1 MEGIDQTDLCI
12 KVSPLFNASMKTSAT
27 IYVDEELRKP
37 VMEEL
42 DTGASISSIGQISD
56 VCSLPGLIGD
66 VIGLPDIHTGYGFPI
81 GCVAA
86 FDINNPESVVSPG
99 GVGYDINCGVRALRT
114 NLDIK
119 CLKEKAE
126 SLADELFG
134 IIPTGMGSD
143 KRSRISL
150 GTLNSILDQ
159 GLDYL
164 LKSKEIPDEDV
175 EYCESNGHMD
185 GDSRLVNQKSKG
197 RGLNQLGT
205 LGSGNHYLEVQYVD
219 EVYNAEK
226 AEVMGIRKDQIV
238 LMIHTGSRG
247 LGHGVC
253 HDSLMKMA
261 GKNADHSQLA
271 CSPYSSKESQEYLL
285 SMGCAANF
293 AFVNRA
299 VITKKARQA
308 FEKVFPGSRLD
319 LIYDVC
325 HNIAKVESHRSHGME
340 YDAIVHRKGASRAF
354 PPGHPDIP
362 WKYKEIGQPVIVGG
376 SMGTYSYILCGS
388 EKSME
393 LSFGSACHGAGRVL
407 SRSRSK
413 DLFTHKNVCDLLRS
427 QDIVFRCPND
437 PGMIEESPGCYKDI
451 NRVVDLSDR
460 IGLTEKVCRMKPCL
474 VIKG

>member
-1 MEGIDQTDLCI
+1 MKGVEQADLYI
-12 KVSPLFNASMKTSAT
+12 KVNPSFNKSMRTSAT

-37 VMEEL
+37 LIQEL
-42 DTGASISSIGQISD
+42 DTGASLSSIGQISD
-56 VCSLPGLIGD
+56 VCSLPGLIGN
-66 VIGLPDIHTGYGFPI
+66 VVGLPDIHTGYGFPI

-114 NLDIK
+114 NLDIG
-119 CLKEKAE
+119 CFRERAE

-134 IIPTGMGSD
+134 IIPTGMGND
-143 KRSRISL
+143 KRSSIDP
-150 GTLNSILDQ
+150 GALNSILDQ

-164 LKSKEIPDEDV
+164 LKSKEIPDEDA
-175 EYCESNGHMD
+175 EYCESNGHMA
-185 GDSRLVNQKSKG
+185 GDSRLVGQKAKG

-219 EVYNAEK
+219 EVYDTER
-226 AEVMGIRKDQIV
+226 AEVMGIRKKQIV

-253 HDSLMKMA
+253 HNSLMKMV
-261 GKNADHSQLA
+261 GKSTGYTQLA
-271 CSPYSSKESQEYLL
+271 CSPYNSKESQEYLL

-299 VITKKARQA
+299 MITKKARQA
-308 FEKVFPGSRLD
+308 FERVFPEARLD

-325 HNIAKVESHRSHGME
+325 HNIAKIENHRINGME
-340 YDAIVHRKGASRAF
+340 YDAVVHRKGASRAF
-354 PPGHPDIP
+354 PPGHRDIP
-362 WKYKEIGQPVIVGG
+362 WKYKEIGQPVVVGG

-393 LSFGSACHGAGRVL
+393 LSLGSVCHGAGRVL

-413 DLFTHKNVCDLLRS
+413 DLFTHKNVCDLLRD
-427 QDIVFRCPND
+427 QDIVFRCSSD
-437 PGMIEESPGCYKDI
+437 PGMVEESPGCYKDI

-460 IGLTEKVCRMKPCL
+460 IGLTKKVCRLRPCL